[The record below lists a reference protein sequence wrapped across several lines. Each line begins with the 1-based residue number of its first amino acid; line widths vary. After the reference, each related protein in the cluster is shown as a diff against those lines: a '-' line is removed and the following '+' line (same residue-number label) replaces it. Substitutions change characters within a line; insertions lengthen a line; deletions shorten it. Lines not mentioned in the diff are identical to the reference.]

1 MKACTSLLLLLLLL
15 GAALEATA
23 KSLVL
28 AGGGISDDNVA
39 VYGSIV
45 DLAGGV
51 GVARIGIVVAASG
64 DPADSASFYTDLFV
78 RVYGAREA
86 VVIPIDLGQLHNNED
101 PAVVALIQGLGGFFF
116 GGGDQA
122 RVIEARGEEGVGDHK
137 PPRIGDPLPPSLHL
151 RPSLSIHPPP
161 PNPPPP
167 CSFFHNQ
174 GGVRVESSAL
184 RAIKAAHDAGAV
196 VAGSSAGTA
205 CQGSAV
211 MINGGRSY
219 EAVVYGSYSSAQSNA
234 DKLVYDPK
242 GGLGTIH
249 GVVVDSHFSERGRE
263 GRLARLLWDT
273 RDQPHGAARGI
284 GVDEDTALVITAMDT
299 EPRAKVVGKF
309 GVLFMDLSGAWDDTA
324 SARWH
329 LRNVRTH
336 YLTEDDSID
345 MVSWRVTFASW
356 KSATGGREDY
366 DYAVTSA
373 DVFGARQFAR
383 VATNLF
389 NSRYSKEATGS
400 TKEKKPQYEV
410 RMSKELGAGAKGRS
424 PVDGYFMVSYRDL
437 LLEMYEVVN

>member
-1 MKACTSLLLLLLLL
+1 MKMKTCISLLLLLLL
-15 GAALEATA
+15 GAALEARA

-28 AGGGISDDNVA
+28 AGGGISDDNAA
-39 VYGSIV
+39 VYGAIV
-45 DLAGGV
+45 ELAGGV

-86 VVIPIDLGQLHNNED
+86 VVIPIDLGQVHNNED

-122 RVIEARGEEGVGDHK
+122 RVIEA
-137 PPRIGDPLPPSLHL
+137 
-151 RPSLSIHPPP
+151 
-161 PNPPPP
+161 
-167 CSFFHNQ
+167 FFHNQ

-184 RAIKAAHDAGAV
+184 RAIKEAHDAGAV

-219 EAVVYGSYSSAQSNA
+219 EAVVYGAYSSAQSNA
-234 DKLVYDPK
+234 DKLVYDSE

-273 RDQPHGAARGI
+273 RDKPHGAARGI

-324 SARWH
+324 SASWH
-329 LRNVRTH
+329 LRNVRVH
-336 YLTEDDSID
+336 YLTEDDSLD
-345 MVSWRVTFASW
+345 MLSWRVTFAPW

-437 LLEMYEVVN
+437 LLEMYEAVN